1 MVWYAV
7 VIRSGGQE
15 NLATMVDMA
24 YTTLVHIPY
33 PLLSHP
39 CVQDHHGAWSKTK
52 KSVGTK
58 GEGRCRGAMVI
69 GKATLIVRYTLV
81 TDSFFVE

>member
-1 MVWYAV
+1 
-7 VIRSGGQE
+7 
-15 NLATMVDMA
+15 MVDMA

-33 PLLSHP
+33 PLLSP
-39 CVQDHHGAWSKTK
+39 PVFKIIMELEATDKKKTRRHK
-52 KSVGTK
+52 RRRTMP
-58 GEGRCRGAMVI
+58 GAMVI